1 MFSNKARIFV
11 LSVFFIMLVLF
22 AYQRVYQLTA
32 FCALMIVMIIVE
44 YFKQG
49 TLVFAARFFHQ
60 KDFEKTEELLKQIR
74 RPEWLSK
81 KRRGFY
87 EYMMGAISLQKNDF
101 DAAERHYE
109 LAAQYP
115 LRTLN
120 DHIAALVHVA
130 NISIR
135 QGKYDK
141 AEAYLQL
148 ALKNKEKI
156 TARMLSVIERLKQE
170 IKKH

>member
-1 MFSNKARIFV
+1 MFSNKGRIFV
-11 LSVFFIMLVLF
+11 LIVFTAMMLFFL
-22 AYQRVYQLTA
+22 YQHVWQLAA
-32 FCALMIVMIIVE
+32 FCLLMIGMIIVD

-49 TLVFAARFFHQ
+49 TLVLASKHYHHKEYDKA
-60 KDFEKTEELLKQIR
+60 EMLLKQIR
-74 RPEWLSK
+74 KPEWLSK

-87 EYMMGAISLQKNDF
+87 EYMMGAISLQKHDF

-109 LAAQYP
+109 LAVQYP

-135 QGKYDK
+135 LGKYDK

-148 ALKNKEKI
+148 ALKNEGKI
-156 TARMLSVIERLKQE
+156 TAKMLAVIDRLKKE
-170 IKKH
+170 IKTH

>member
-11 LSVFFIMLVLF
+11 LSIFTIMLVF
-22 AYQRVYQLTA
+22 FTYQSVYQLAA
-32 FCALMIVMIIVE
+32 FCLLMIMMIILE

-49 TLVFAARFFHQ
+49 TLVLAAKYYHL
-60 KDFEKTEELLKQIR
+60 KDYIKTEELLNQIKK
-74 RPEWLSK
+74 PEWLNK

-87 EYMMGAISLQKNDF
+87 EYMMGAICLHKHDY
-101 DAAERHYE
+101 DAAEQHYE

-135 QGKYDK
+135 LGKYDK

-148 ALKNKEKI
+148 ALKDKEKI
-156 TARMLSVIERLKQE
+156 TAKMLAVIDRLKQE
-170 IKKH
+170 LKKH

>member
-32 FCALMIVMIIVE
+32 FCALMIVMIIIE
-44 YFKQG
+44 YFRQG
-49 TLVFAARFFHQ
+49 TLVLAAKHYHH
-60 KDFEKTEELLKQIR
+60 KDFGKTEELLKQIKK
-74 RPEWLSK
+74 PELLSK

-87 EYMMGAISLQKNDF
+87 EYMMGAVCLQKNDF

-109 LAAQYP
+109 LASQYP

-120 DHIAALVHVA
+120 DHVAALVHVA

-141 AEAYLQL
+141 AETYLQL
-148 ALKNKEKI
+148 ALKDKEKI
-156 TARMLSVIERLKQE
+156 TAKMLAVIERLKQE

>member
-1 MFSNKARIFV
+1 
-11 LSVFFIMLVLF
+11 MLVLF
-22 AYQRVYQLTA
+22 AYQHVYQLAA
-32 FCALMIVMIIVE
+32 FCLLMIVMIIVE

-49 TLVFAARFFHQ
+49 TLVLAAKYYHL
-60 KDFEKTEELLKQIR
+60 KDYTRTEELLKQIR
-74 RPEWLSK
+74 KPEWLSK

-87 EYMMGAISLQKNDF
+87 EYIMGGISLQKQDY

-109 LAAQYP
+109 LAAQFP

-120 DHIAALVHVA
+120 DHVAALVHVA

-148 ALKNKEKI
+148 ALKDKEKI
-156 TARMLSVIERLKQE
+156 TAKMLAVIDRLKQE
-170 IKKH
+170 LKKH

>member
-1 MFSNKARIFV
+1 
-11 LSVFFIMLVLF
+11 MLVLF

-32 FCALMIVMIIVE
+32 FCALMIVMIIVD
-44 YFKQG
+44 YYKQG
-49 TLVFAARFFHQ
+49 TLVLAAKFFHH
-60 KDFEKTEELLKQIR
+60 KDFAKTEELLKQIK

-81 KRRGFY
+81 KRRGYY
-87 EYMMGAISLQKNDF
+87 EYMMGAVCLNKSDF

-120 DHIAALVHVA
+120 DHIASLVHVA

-148 ALKNKEKI
+148 ALKDKEKV

>member
-22 AYQRVYQLTA
+22 AYQRVYQLAA
-32 FCALMIVMIIVE
+32 FCLLMIVMIIVE

-49 TLVFAARFFHQ
+49 TLVLAAKSFHQ
-60 KDFEKTEELLKQIR
+60 KDYVKTEELLKQIK
-74 RPEWLSK
+74 RPEWLSR

-87 EYMMGAISLQKNDF
+87 EYMMGAVSLQKNDF

-120 DHIAALVHVA
+120 DHVAALVHVA

-141 AEAYLQL
+141 AETYLQL
-148 ALKNKEKI
+148 ALKDKEKI
-156 TARMLSVIERLKQE
+156 TAKMLAVIERLKQE

>member
-1 MFSNKARIFV
+1 MFSNKARVFV
-11 LSVFFIMLVLF
+11 LSVFAIMLVLF
-22 AYQRVYQLTA
+22 AYQRVYQLAA
-32 FCALMIVMIIVE
+32 FCLLMIIMIVIE

-49 TLVFAARFFHQ
+49 TLVLAAKFFHQ
-60 KDFEKTEELLKQIR
+60 KDYGRAEELLRQIK
-74 RPEWLSK
+74 RPSWLAK
-81 KRRGFY
+81 RRRGFY
-87 EYMMGAISLQKNDF
+87 EFMMGGISLHKQDF
-101 DAAERHYE
+101 DAAEYHYE

-120 DHIAALVHVA
+120 DHVAALVHVA

-156 TARMLSVIERLKQE
+156 TARMMSVIDRLKQE

>member
-11 LSVFFIMLVLF
+11 LSIFAIMLVLF
-22 AYQRVYQLTA
+22 TYQRVYQLAA
-32 FCALMIVMIIVE
+32 FCLLMIVMIIVE

-49 TLVFAARFFHQ
+49 TLVLAAKYYHL
-60 KDFEKTEELLKQIR
+60 KDYTRTEELLKQIR
-74 RPEWLSK
+74 KPEWLNK

-87 EYMMGAISLQKNDF
+87 EYMMGGISLHKQDF

-109 LAAQYP
+109 LAAQFP

-120 DHIAALVHVA
+120 DHVAALVHVA

-141 AEAYLQL
+141 AEAFLQL
-148 ALKNKEKI
+148 ALKDKEKI
-156 TARMLSVIERLKQE
+156 TAKMLAVIDRLKQE
-170 IKKH
+170 LKKH

>member
-1 MFSNKARIFV
+1 MFSNRARIFV
-11 LSVFFIMLVLF
+11 LSVFAIMLVLF
-22 AYQRVYQLTA
+22 AYQHVYQLTA
-32 FCALMIVMIIVE
+32 FCALMIIVIVFE

-49 TLVFAARFFHQ
+49 TLVLAAKYYHL
-60 KDFEKTEELLKQIR
+60 KDYEKTEELLKQIR
-74 RPEWLSK
+74 KPEWLNK

-87 EYMMGAISLQKNDF
+87 EYMMGAICLWKHEFN
-101 DAAERHYE
+101 AAEAHYE

-120 DHIAALVHVA
+120 DHVAALVHVA

-135 QGKYDK
+135 LGKYDK

-148 ALKNKEKI
+148 ALKDKEKI
-156 TARMLSVIERLKQE
+156 TAKMLAVIDRLKQE